1 MKVLKFGGSSV
12 ATPQR
17 ILSIVEIL
25 KGYQQR
31 GDKFAVVF
39 SAFGG
44 VTDMLLDMSNKAEQG
59 DISYLEDFEN
69 FKIRHIEAITALLSG
84 EAFTATEAAVNVGF
98 EELDNLLKGIF
109 LLQEASVRS
118 MDYVGSFGE
127 RNAAFIISKTLQ
139 LHGLNAEYLD
149 ARKVIKTDKTFSA
162 AKVNF
167 DITNQNIQNH
177 FASTEAIQIITGFI
191 SSTEKGITTT
201 LGRGGSD
208 YTVAIFG
215 AALSAEVIEIWTDVD
230 GVMTADPRK
239 VKGSFTQ
246 HSMTYAEA
254 MEMSH
259 FGAKVIYP
267 PTIVPA
273 LQKGIPLRIRNTF
286 NPSFEGTLISG
297 YHEKNDSVVKGISS
311 IGNISLL
318 TLEGNGMVGVIGV
331 SGRLFSALAANKIN
345 VILITQGSSEHSIS
359 FAVKPADA
367 EIAKVAI
374 ETEFEYELNQ
384 KLVALPRVENDL
396 TVIAVIGENMRYRS
410 GMAGKMFQSLGKNG
424 INIIAIAQGSSELNI
439 SAVIRKSDE
448 HKALNA
454 LHESFFESDLMVLHL
469 FVVGVGLIGKTLLK
483 QIQETADYLK
493 ENRGLEIRV
502 VALSN
507 SRKMV
512 FDDNGIDLNNWQSTL
527 SESDEK
533 ANITQ
538 FIDKM
543 KTLNLRNSIFIDNT
557 ANAQIPKHYATI
569 LDSSISIS
577 TPNKIAASSTFD
589 NYQNLKNI
597 ADAKSVR
604 FAYETN
610 VGAGLPILTTLN
622 DLITSG
628 DEILKIEGV
637 LSGSLSYIFNNFKAG
652 KSFHD
657 IVKKAQQLGFT
668 EPDPREDLGGKDV
681 ARKLLILAR
690 ESGLS
695 MEADDIE
702 IKSFLPQPC
711 FDAETVDD
719 FFATL
724 KVYNSTFENMVEA
737 AEKEGNKLRIIAKLE
752 GKKASI
758 SLQSVDANNPF
769 YGLTGSDNM
778 ISFTTQRY
786 KERPLVVR
794 GAGAGAE
801 VTAAG
806 VFAEIISIATY
817 LA

>member
-25 KGYQQR
+25 KDYNQQEE
-31 GDKFAVVF
+31 KFAVVF

-44 VTDMLLDMSNKAEQG
+44 VTDMLLNMSRKAEQG
-59 DISYLEDFEN
+59 DISYLDDLEN
-69 FKIRHIEAITALLSG
+69 FKARHIEAITLLLSG
-84 EAFTATEAAVNVGF
+84 ELFAEAEKAVEVGF
-98 EELDNLLKGIF
+98 RELEDLLHGIF

-118 MDYVGSFGE
+118 MDYVVSFGE
-127 RNAAFIISKTLQ
+127 RNSAFIVSKTLET
-139 LHGLNAEYLD
+139 HGLNAEYLD

-162 AKVNF
+162 AKVDF
-167 DITNQNIQNH
+167 DVTNQNIQEYFEKN
-177 FASTEAIQIITGFI
+177 TAIQIITGFI
-191 SSTEKGITTT
+191 SSTEEGLTTT

-208 YTVAIFG
+208 YTAAIFG
-215 AALSAEVIEIWTDVD
+215 SALSADVIEIWTDVD

-239 VKGSFTQ
+239 VKGAFTQ
-246 HSMTYAEA
+246 QSMTYAEA

-273 LQKGIPLRIRNTF
+273 LQQNIPLRIRNTF
-286 NPSFEGTLISG
+286 NPNFAGTLISD

-311 IGNISLL
+311 IGDVSLL

-331 SGRLFSALAANKIN
+331 SGRLFSALARHKVN

-359 FAVKPADA
+359 FAVKPQDA
-367 EIAKVAI
+367 GIACVAI
-374 ETEFEYELNQ
+374 ELEFEYEISR
-384 KLVALPRVENDL
+384 KLVTSPRIETGL
-396 TVIAVIGENMRYRS
+396 SVIAVIGENMRYRS
-410 GMAGKMFQSLGKNG
+410 GMAGRMFQSLGKNG

-439 SAVIRKSDE
+439 SAVVKKSDE

-454 LHESFFESDLMVLHL
+454 LHEGFFESDLMVLHL

-483 QIQETADYLK
+483 QIQETANYLK
-493 ENRGLEIRV
+493 EKRGLEIRV

-512 FDDNGIDLNNWQSTL
+512 FADKGIDLNNWETAL

-533 ANITQ
+533 ASISQ

-543 KTLNLRNSIFIDNT
+543 KALNLRNSIFIDNT
-557 ANAQIPKHYATI
+557 ANAEIPKHYAKV
-569 LDSSISIS
+569 LESSISVS
-577 TPNKIAASSTFD
+577 TPNKIAASSPFS
-589 NYQNLKNI
+589 NYQTLKSLAN
-597 ADAKSVR
+597 ANGVR
-604 FAYETN
+604 YAFETN

-622 DLITSG
+622 DLIASG

-652 KSFHD
+652 ESFHD
-657 IVKKAQQLGFT
+657 IVKKAQELGFT

-690 ESGLS
+690 EAGLD
-695 MEADDIE
+695 MEAEDID
-702 IKSFLPQPC
+702 IKPFLPQPC
-711 FDAETVDD
+711 FDAPTVDE
-719 FFATL
+719 FFETL
-724 KVYNSTFENMVEA
+724 KTYNSTFENMVEA
-737 AEKEGNKLRIIAKLE
+737 SEKEGNKLRIIATLE

-769 YGLTGSDNM
+769 YGLSGSDNM

-794 GAGAGAE
+794 GPGAGAE

>member
-12 ATPQR
+12 GTPQR
-17 ILSIVEIL
+17 ILGIIEIL
-25 KGYQQR
+25 KDYEQR
-31 GDKFAVVF
+31 GERFAVVF

-44 VTDMLLDMSNKAEQG
+44 VTDMLLDMSRKAEEG
-59 DISYLEDFEN
+59 DSSYLDDLEN
-69 FKIRHIEAITALLSG
+69 FKIRHIEAIALLLSG
-84 EAFTATEAAVNVGF
+84 ELFAKAEKAVEVGF
-98 EELDNLLKGIF
+98 EELEDLLHGIY
-109 LLQEASVRS
+109 LLQEASPRS
-118 MDYVGSFGE
+118 MDYVVSFGE
-127 RNAAFIISKTLQ
+127 RNSAFIISKTLQ
-139 LHGLNAEYLD
+139 ANGLNAEYLD

-162 AKVNF
+162 AKVDF
-167 DITNQNIQNH
+167 ELTNKNIQNH
-177 FASTEAIQIITGFI
+177 FAENKAIQVITGFI
-191 SSTEKGITTT
+191 SSTEEGITTT

-215 AALSAEVIEIWTDVD
+215 AALDAKVIEIWTDVD

-239 VKGSFTQ
+239 VKGAFTQ
-246 HSMTYAEA
+246 NTMTYAEA

-273 LQKGIPLRIRNTF
+273 LQRNIPLRIRNTF
-286 NPSFEGTLISG
+286 NPTFAGTLISD

-311 IGNISLL
+311 IGEVSLL
-318 TLEGNGMVGVIGV
+318 TIEGNGMVGVIGV
-331 SGRLFSALAANKIN
+331 AGRLFSALAKSNVN

-367 EIAKVAI
+367 NIAKAAM
-374 ETEFEYELNQ
+374 EAEFDYELKQ
-384 KLVALPRVENDL
+384 KLVVSPRIENDL
-396 TVIAVIGENMRYRS
+396 SVIAVIGENMRYHS
-410 GMAGKMFQSLGKNG
+410 GMAGRMFQSLGKNG
-424 INIIAIAQGSSELNI
+424 VNIIAIAQGSSELNI

-454 LHESFFESDLMVLHL
+454 LHEGFFESDLMMLHL

-483 QIQETADYLK
+483 QIQEAAAYLK
-493 ENRGLEIRV
+493 EKRGLEIRI

-512 FDDNGIDLNNWQSTL
+512 FEDKGIDLNNWENTLNEST
-527 SESDEK
+527 EK
-533 ANITQ
+533 ADIST
-538 FIDKM
+538 FIDTM
-543 KTLNLRNSIFIDNT
+543 KSLNLRNSIFIDNT
-557 ANAQIPKHYATI
+557 ANATIPNYYATI
-569 LDSSISIS
+569 LESSISIS
-577 TPNKIAASSTFD
+577 TPNKIAASSAFA
-589 NYQNLKNI
+589 NYKNLINI
-597 ADAKSVR
+597 ADTKGVR
-604 FAYETN
+604 FAFETN

-622 DLITSG
+622 DLIASG
-628 DEILKIEGV
+628 DRILKIEGV
-637 LSGSLSYIFNNFKAG
+637 LSGSLSYIFNNFKVG
-652 KSFHD
+652 ESFYD
-657 IVKKAQQLGFT
+657 IVKKAQELGFT

-690 ESGLS
+690 ESGLAL
-695 MEADDIE
+695 ETEDIA
-702 IKSFLPQPC
+702 IKNFLPQPC

-719 FFATL
+719 FFMIL
-724 KVYNSTFENMVEA
+724 NEYNSTFENMVA
-737 AEKEGNKLRIIAKLE
+737 AAAKEGKKLRIIATLE
-752 GKKASI
+752 GEKASI
-758 SLQSVDANNPF
+758 SLQSVGAENPF
-769 YGLTGSDNM
+769 YGLSGSDNM

-794 GAGAGAE
+794 GPGAGAE

>member
-12 ATPQR
+12 ATPER
-17 ILSIVEIL
+17 ILKIVEIL
-25 KGYQQR
+25 NDY
-31 GDKFAVVF
+31 DKRKEQFAVVF

-44 VTDMLLDMSNKAEQG
+44 VTDMLLNMSRKAEQG
-59 DISYLEDFEN
+59 DISYLDDLEN
-69 FKIRHIEAITALLSG
+69 FKVRHIEAIAVLLSG
-84 EAFTATEAAVNVGF
+84 DLFAEAEKAVEAGF
-98 EELDNLLKGIF
+98 EELEDLLHGIY

-118 MDYVGSFGE
+118 MDYVVSFGE
-127 RNAAFIISKTLQ
+127 RNAAFIISKTLKSR
-139 LHGLNAEYLD
+139 GLNADYLD
-149 ARKVIKTDKTFSA
+149 ARKVIKTDKTFGA
-162 AKVNF
+162 AKVDF
-167 DITNQNIQNH
+167 EVTNQNILTH
-177 FASTEAIQIITGFI
+177 FAQSNSIQIITGFI
-191 SSTEKGITTT
+191 SSTEEGLTTT

-208 YTVAIFG
+208 YTAAIFG
-215 AALSAEVIEIWTDVD
+215 SALGANVIEIWTDVD

-239 VKGSFTQ
+239 VKGAFTQ
-246 HSMTYAEA
+246 QSMTYSEA

-273 LQKGIPLRIRNTF
+273 LQQNIPLRIRNTF
-286 NPSFEGTLISG
+286 NPNFEGTLISD

-311 IGNISLL
+311 IGDVSLL

-331 SGRLFSALAANKIN
+331 SGRLFSALARHKVN

-359 FAVKPADA
+359 FAVKPQDA
-367 EIAKVAI
+367 GIACVAI
-374 ETEFEYELNQ
+374 ELEFENEISR
-384 KLVALPRVENDL
+384 KLIKSPRIETDL
-396 TVIAVIGENMRYRS
+396 SVIAVIGENMRYRS
-410 GMAGKMFQSLGKNG
+410 GMAGRMFQSLGKNG
-424 INIIAIAQGSSELNI
+424 INIVAIAQGSSELNI
-439 SAVIRKSDE
+439 SAVIKKSDE

-454 LHESFFESDLMVLHL
+454 LHEGFFESDLMMLHL

-483 QIQETADYLK
+483 QIQEAADYLK

-512 FDDNGIDLNNWQSTL
+512 FAEKGIDLDNWETVL
-527 SESDEK
+527 SESEEK
-533 ANITQ
+533 ASITQ

-543 KTLNLRNSIFIDNT
+543 KALNLRNSIFIDNT
-557 ANAQIPKHYATI
+557 ANAEIPKHYAKI
-569 LDSSISIS
+569 LEGSISVS
-577 TPNKIAASSTFD
+577 TPNKIAASSPFS
-589 NYQNLKNI
+589 NYQTLKKL
-597 ADAKSVR
+597 ADTNGVR
-604 FAYETN
+604 YAFETN

-622 DLITSG
+622 DLIASG

-652 KSFHD
+652 ESFHD
-657 IVKKAQQLGFT
+657 IVKKAQELGFT

-690 ESGLS
+690 EAGLT
-695 MEADDIE
+695 MEAEDID
-702 IKSFLPQPC
+702 IKPFLPQAC
-711 FDAETVDD
+711 FDAPTVDA
-719 FFATL
+719 FFETL
-724 KVYNSTFENMVEA
+724 KTYNTTFENMVEA
-737 AEKEGNKLRIIAKLE
+737 AEKDGHKLRIIATLE

-769 YGLTGSDNM
+769 YGLSGSDNM

-794 GAGAGAE
+794 GPGAGAE

>member
-12 ATPQR
+12 ATPER
-17 ILSIVEIL
+17 ILKIVEIL
-25 KGYQQR
+25 KDY
-31 GDKFAVVF
+31 DKRKEQFAVVF

-44 VTDMLLDMSNKAEQG
+44 VTDMLLNMSSKAEQG
-59 DISYLEDFEN
+59 DSSYLDDLEN
-69 FKIRHIEAITALLSG
+69 FKVRHIEAIAILLSG
-84 EAFTATEAAVNVGF
+84 DLFAEAEKAIETGF
-98 EELDNLLKGIF
+98 EELKDLLHGIY

-118 MDYVGSFGE
+118 MDYVVSFGE
-127 RNAAFIISKTLQ
+127 RNAAFIISKTLKA
-139 LHGLNAEYLD
+139 HGLNVDYLD
-149 ARKVIKTDKTFSA
+149 ARKVIKTDKTFGA
-162 AKVNF
+162 AKVDF
-167 DITNQNIQNH
+167 EVTNQNILTH
-177 FASTEAIQIITGFI
+177 FAQSNSIQIITGFI
-191 SSTEKGITTT
+191 SSTEEGLTTT

-208 YTVAIFG
+208 YTAAIFG
-215 AALSAEVIEIWTDVD
+215 SALGADVIEIWTDVD

-239 VKGSFTQ
+239 VKGAFTQ
-246 HSMTYAEA
+246 QSMTYSEA

-273 LQKGIPLRIRNTF
+273 LQQNIPLRIRNTF
-286 NPSFEGTLISG
+286 NPNFAGTLISE

-311 IGNISLL
+311 IGEVSLL

-331 SGRLFSALAANKIN
+331 SGRLFSALARHKVN

-359 FAVKPADA
+359 FAVKPQDA
-367 EIAKVAI
+367 GIACVAI
-374 ETEFEYELNQ
+374 ELEFENEISR
-384 KLVALPRVENDL
+384 KLIKSPRIETDL
-396 TVIAVIGENMRYRS
+396 SVIAVIGENMRYRS
-410 GMAGKMFQSLGKNG
+410 GMAGRMFQSLGKNG
-424 INIIAIAQGSSELNI
+424 INIVAIAQGSSELNI
-439 SAVIRKSDE
+439 SAVIKKSDE

-454 LHESFFESDLMVLHL
+454 LHEGFFESDLMMLHL

-483 QIQETADYLK
+483 QIQEAAEYLK

-512 FDDNGIDLNNWQSTL
+512 FADKGIDLDNWETVL
-527 SESDEK
+527 SESEEK
-533 ANITQ
+533 ASISQ

-543 KTLNLRNSIFIDNT
+543 KALNLRNSIFIDNT
-557 ANAQIPKHYATI
+557 ANAEIPKHYAKV
-569 LDSSISIS
+569 LESSISVS
-577 TPNKIAASSTFD
+577 TPNKIAASSPFS
-589 NYQNLKNI
+589 NYQTLKSL
-597 ADAKSVR
+597 ADANGVR
-604 FAYETN
+604 YAFETN

-622 DLITSG
+622 DLIASG

-652 KSFHD
+652 ESFHD
-657 IVKKAQQLGFT
+657 IVKKAQELGFT

-690 ESGLS
+690 EAGLT
-695 MEADDIE
+695 MEAEDID
-702 IKSFLPQPC
+702 IKPFLPQPC
-711 FDAETVDD
+711 FDAPTVDA
-719 FFATL
+719 FFDTL
-724 KVYNSTFENMVEA
+724 KTYNSTFENMVEA
-737 AEKEGNKLRIIAKLE
+737 AEKEGDKLRIIATLE

-758 SLQSVDANNPF
+758 SLQSVNANNPF
-769 YGLTGSDNM
+769 YGLSGSDNM
-778 ISFTTQRY
+778 ISFTTKRY

-794 GAGAGAE
+794 GPGAGAE

>member
-25 KGYQQR
+25 KSYEQR
-31 GDKFAVVF
+31 GEQFAVVF

-44 VTDMLLDMSNKAEQG
+44 VTDTLLNMSHKAEEG
-59 DISYLEDFEN
+59 DISYLDDLEN
-69 FKIRHIEAITALLSG
+69 FKVRHIEVIALLLSG
-84 EAFTATEAAVNVGF
+84 ELFAEAEKAVEIGF
-98 EELDNLLKGIF
+98 EELEDLLHGIY
-109 LLQEASVRS
+109 LLQEASMRS
-118 MDYVGSFGE
+118 MDYVVSFGE
-127 RNAAFIISKTLQ
+127 RNSSFIIAKVLKG
-139 LHGLNAEYLD
+139 HGMNAEYLD
-149 ARKVIKTDKTFSA
+149 ARKLIQTDKTFSA
-162 AKVNF
+162 AKVDF
-167 DITNQNIQNH
+167 EATNRNILTY
-177 FASTEAIQIITGFI
+177 FAQANSIQIITGFI
-191 SSTEKGITTT
+191 ASTEEGITTT

-239 VKGSFTQ
+239 VYGAFTQ
-246 HSMTYAEA
+246 KTMTYAEA

-273 LQKGIPLRIRNTF
+273 LQKNIPLRIRNTF
-286 NPSFEGTLISG
+286 NPTFPGTLISD

-311 IGNISLL
+311 IGDVALL

-331 SGRLFSALAANKIN
+331 SGRLFSALAKSNVN

-359 FAVKPADA
+359 FAVKPQDA
-367 EIAKVAI
+367 GIACVAI
-374 ETEFEYELNQ
+374 ELEFEYEINQ
-384 KLVALPRVENDL
+384 KLVTSPRIETDL
-396 TVIAVIGENMRYRS
+396 SVIAVIGENMRYRS
-410 GMAGKMFQSLGKNG
+410 GMAGRMFQSLGKNG
-424 INIIAIAQGSSELNI
+424 VNIIAIAQGSSELNI
-439 SAVIRKSDE
+439 SAVIKKSDE

-454 LHESFFESDLMVLHL
+454 LHEGFFESDLMKLHL

-483 QIQETADYLK
+483 QIQETVDYLK

-512 FDDNGIDLNNWQSTL
+512 FANKGIDLDNWENVL
-527 SESDEK
+527 NESNEK
-533 ANITQ
+533 ADITT

-543 KTLNLRNSIFIDNT
+543 KSLNLRNSIFIDNT
-557 ANAQIPKHYATI
+557 ANATIPNHYAEI
-569 LDSSISIS
+569 LESSISVS
-577 TPNKIAASSTFD
+577 TPNKIAPSSAFA

-604 FAYETN
+604 FAFETN

-622 DLITSG
+622 DLMASG

-637 LSGSLSYIFNNFKAG
+637 LSGSLSYIFNNFKVG
-652 KSFHD
+652 ESFYD
-657 IVKKAQQLGFT
+657 IVKKAQELGFT

-690 ESGLS
+690 ESGLVL
-695 MEADDIE
+695 EADDIE
-702 IKSFLPQPC
+702 IKNFLPQAC
-711 FDAETVDD
+711 FDAATVDD
-719 FFATL
+719 FFEVL
-724 KVYNSTFENMVEA
+724 NQHNSTFENMVEA
-737 AEKEGNKLRIIAKLE
+737 ADKADKKLRIIASLE

-758 SLQSVDANNPF
+758 SLQAVGPENPF
-769 YGLTGSDNM
+769 YGLSGSDNM
-778 ISFTTQRY
+778 ISFTTPRY
-786 KERPLVVR
+786 KERPLVIR
-794 GAGAGAE
+794 GPGAGAE

>member
-17 ILSIVEIL
+17 VLSIVEIL
-25 KGYQQR
+25 KSYDAR
-31 GDKFAVVF
+31 GEQFAVVF

-44 VTDMLLDMSNKAEQG
+44 VTDMLLDMSHKAEN
-59 DISYLEDFEN
+59 DDDSYLDDLED
-69 FKIRHIEAITALLSG
+69 FKIRHIEAVVLLLSG
-84 EAFTATEAAVNVGF
+84 ALFAEAEEAIEVGF
-98 EELDNLLKGIF
+98 EELENLLHGIY
-109 LLQEASVRS
+109 LLQEASARS
-118 MDYVGSFGE
+118 IDYVMSFGE
-127 RNAAFIISKTLQ
+127 RNSAYIISKVLKS
-139 LHGLNAEYLD
+139 HGLNADYLD
-149 ARKVIKTDKTFSA
+149 ARKVIKTDKTFGF
-162 AKVNF
+162 AKVDF
-167 DITNQNIQNH
+167 ETTNQNILTY
-177 FASTEAIQIITGFI
+177 FAQANTIQVITGFI
-191 SSTEKGITTT
+191 ASTEEGITTT
-201 LGRGGSD
+201 IGRGGSD

-239 VKGSFTQ
+239 VKGAFTQ
-246 HSMTYAEA
+246 KTMTYAEA

-273 LQKGIPLRIRNTF
+273 LQQGIPLRIRNTF
-286 NPSFEGTLISG
+286 NPDFEGTLISA

-311 IGNISLL
+311 IGDVSLL

-331 SGRLFSALAANKIN
+331 AGRLFSALARNGVN

-359 FAVKPADA
+359 FAVKPEDA
-367 EIAKVAI
+367 TKAKAAI
-374 ETEFEYELNQ
+374 ESEFESELSR
-384 KLVALPRVENDL
+384 KLVISPRIESDL
-396 TVIAVIGENMRYRS
+396 SVLAVIGENMRYRS
-410 GMAGKMFQSLGKNG
+410 GMAGRMFQSLGKNG

-439 SAVIRKSDE
+439 SAVIKKSDE

-454 LHESFFESDLMVLHL
+454 LHESFFESDLMMLHL

-483 QIQETADYLK
+483 QIQEAAAYLK
-493 ENRGLEIRV
+493 ENRGLKIRV

-512 FDDNGIDLNNWQSTL
+512 FADKGIDLDNWENTLDEST
-527 SESDEK
+527 EK
-533 ANITQ
+533 ADITT

-543 KTLNLRNSIFIDNT
+543 KSLNLRNSIFIDNT
-557 ANAQIPKHYATI
+557 ANATIPNHYATI
-569 LDSSISIS
+569 LESSISIS
-577 TPNKIAASSTFD
+577 TPNKIAASSAFA
-589 NYQNLKNI
+589 NYQNLKDI
-597 ADAKSVR
+597 ADAKGVR
-604 FAYETN
+604 FAFETN
-610 VGAGLPILTTLN
+610 VGAGLPILNTLS
-622 DLITSG
+622 DLMASG
-628 DEILKIEGV
+628 DQILKIEGV
-637 LSGSLSYIFNNFKAG
+637 LSGSLSYIFNNFEVG

-657 IVKKAQQLGFT
+657 IVKKAQALGFT

-690 ESGLS
+690 ESGLPL
-695 MEADDIE
+695 ETEDIE
-702 IKSFLPQPC
+702 IKNFLPQAC
-711 FDAETVDD
+711 FDAATVDD
-719 FFATL
+719 FFEVL
-724 KVYNSTFENMVEA
+724 NQHNSTFESMVEA
-737 AEKEGNKLRIIAKLE
+737 ADKEGKKLRIIASLE
-752 GKKASI
+752 GKKPTI
-758 SLQSVDANNPF
+758 SLQAVGAENPF
-769 YGLTGSDNM
+769 YGLSGSDNM

-794 GAGAGAE
+794 GPGAGAE

>member
-25 KGYQQR
+25 KSYEQR
-31 GDKFAVVF
+31 GEQFAVVF

-44 VTDMLLDMSNKAEQG
+44 VTDTLLNMSHKAEQS
-59 DISYLEDFEN
+59 DISYLDDLEN
-69 FKIRHIEAITALLSG
+69 FKVRHIEVIALLLSG
-84 EAFTATEAAVNVGF
+84 ELFAEAEKAVEIGF
-98 EELDNLLKGIF
+98 EELEDLLHGIY
-109 LLQEASVRS
+109 LLQEASMRS
-118 MDYVGSFGE
+118 MDYVVSFGE
-127 RNAAFIISKTLQ
+127 RNASFIIAKILKS
-139 LHGLNAEYLD
+139 HGMNAEYLD
-149 ARKVIKTDKTFSA
+149 ARKLIQTDKTFSA
-162 AKVNF
+162 AKVDF
-167 DITNQNIQNH
+167 EATNRNILTY
-177 FASTEAIQIITGFI
+177 FAQANSIQIITGFI
-191 SSTEKGITTT
+191 ASTEEGITTT

-239 VKGSFTQ
+239 VYGAFTQ
-246 HSMTYAEA
+246 KTMTYAEA

-273 LQKGIPLRIRNTF
+273 LQKNIPLRIRNTF
-286 NPSFEGTLISG
+286 NPTFPGTLISD

-311 IGNISLL
+311 IGDVALL

-331 SGRLFSALAANKIN
+331 SGRLFSALAKRNVN

-359 FAVKPADA
+359 FAVKPQDA
-367 EIAKVAI
+367 GIACVAI
-374 ETEFEYELNQ
+374 ELEFEYEVNQ
-384 KLVALPRVENDL
+384 KLVTSPRIETDL
-396 TVIAVIGENMRYRS
+396 SVIAVIGENMRYRS
-410 GMAGKMFQSLGKNG
+410 GMAGRMFQSLGKNG
-424 INIIAIAQGSSELNI
+424 VNIIAIAQGSSELNI
-439 SAVIRKSDE
+439 SAVIKKSDE

-454 LHESFFESDLMVLHL
+454 LHEGFFESDLMKLHL

-483 QIQETADYLK
+483 QIQETVDYLK

-507 SRKMV
+507 SRKMM
-512 FDDNGIDLNNWQSTL
+512 FANKGIDLDNWENAL
-527 SESDEK
+527 NESNEK
-533 ANITQ
+533 ADITT

-543 KTLNLRNSIFIDNT
+543 KSLNLRNSIFIDNT
-557 ANAQIPKHYATI
+557 ANTTIPNHYAEV
-569 LDSSISIS
+569 LESSISVS
-577 TPNKIAASSTFD
+577 TPNKIAASSAFA

-604 FAYETN
+604 FAFETN

-622 DLITSG
+622 DLMASG

-637 LSGSLSYIFNNFKAG
+637 LSGSLSYIFNNFKVG
-652 KSFHD
+652 ESFYD
-657 IVKKAQQLGFT
+657 IVKKAQELGFT

-690 ESGLS
+690 ESGLVL
-695 MEADDIE
+695 EADDIE
-702 IKSFLPQPC
+702 IKNFLPQAC
-711 FDAETVDD
+711 FDAATVDD
-719 FFATL
+719 FFEVL
-724 KVYNSTFENMVEA
+724 NQHNSTFENMVEA
-737 AEKEGNKLRIIAKLE
+737 ADKEDKKLRIIASLE
-752 GKKASI
+752 GEKASI
-758 SLQSVDANNPF
+758 SLQAVGPENPF
-769 YGLTGSDNM
+769 YGLSGSDNM
-778 ISFTTQRY
+778 ISFTTPRY
-786 KERPLVVR
+786 KERPLVIR
-794 GAGAGAE
+794 GPGAGAE

>member
-25 KGYQQR
+25 KDYEQR
-31 GDKFAVVF
+31 NEQFAVVF

-44 VTDMLLDMSNKAEQG
+44 VTDMLLNMSHKAEQG
-59 DISYLEDFEN
+59 DITYLDDLEN
-69 FKIRHIEAITALLSG
+69 FKIRHIEAITILLSG
-84 EAFTATEAAVNVGF
+84 ELFAEAEKAVEVGF
-98 EELDNLLKGIF
+98 GELEDLLHGIF

-118 MDYVGSFGE
+118 MDYVVSFGE
-127 RNAAFIISKTLQ
+127 RNSAFIIAKTLKA
-139 LHGLNAEYLD
+139 HGLNAEYLD
-149 ARKVIKTDKTFSA
+149 ARKVIKTDKSFSA
-162 AKVNF
+162 AKVDF
-167 DITNQNIQNH
+167 DVTNSNILTF
-177 FASTEAIQIITGFI
+177 FAQTNAIQIITGFI
-191 SSTEKGITTT
+191 SSTEEGLTTT

-208 YTVAIFG
+208 YTAAIFG
-215 AALSAEVIEIWTDVD
+215 SALNADVIEIWTDVD

-239 VKGSFTQ
+239 VKGAFTQ
-246 HSMTYAEA
+246 QSMTYAEA

-267 PTIVPA
+267 PTIIPA
-273 LQKGIPLRIRNTF
+273 LQQNIPLRIRNTF
-286 NPSFEGTLISG
+286 NPNFAGTLISE
-297 YHEKNDSVVKGISS
+297 YHEMNDSVVKGISS
-311 IGNISLL
+311 IGDVSLL

-331 SGRLFSALAANKIN
+331 SGRLFSALARHKVN

-359 FAVKPADA
+359 FAVKPQDA
-367 EIAKVAI
+367 GIACVTI
-374 ETEFEYELNQ
+374 ELEFEYEISR
-384 KLVALPRVENDL
+384 KLVKSPRIETDL
-396 TVIAVIGENMRYRS
+396 SVIAVIGENMRYRS
-410 GMAGKMFQSLGKNG
+410 GMAGRMFQSLGKNG

-439 SAVIRKSDE
+439 SAVVKKTDE

-454 LHESFFESDLMVLHL
+454 LHEGFFESDLMVLHL
-469 FVVGVGLIGKTLLK
+469 FVVGVGLIGKTLLN

-512 FDDNGIDLNNWQSTL
+512 FNDEGIDLENWQTTL

-533 ANITQ
+533 ASISQ

-543 KTLNLRNSIFIDNT
+543 KSLNLRNSIFIDNT
-557 ANAQIPKHYATI
+557 ANAIIPKHYATI
-569 LDSSISIS
+569 LESSISVS
-577 TPNKIAASSTFD
+577 TPNKIAASSAFA

-622 DLITSG
+622 DLIASG

-652 KSFHD
+652 ESFHD
-657 IVKKAQQLGFT
+657 IVKKAQELGFT

-690 ESGLS
+690 EAGLS
-695 MEADDIE
+695 MESEDIE
-702 IKSFLPQPC
+702 IKPFLPQPC
-711 FDAETVDD
+711 FDAPTVDD
-719 FFATL
+719 FFETL
-724 KVYNSTFENMVEA
+724 KTYNSTFESMVEA
-737 AEKEGNKLRIIAKLE
+737 SEKEGNKLRIIATLE

-769 YGLTGSDNM
+769 YGLSGSDNM

-794 GAGAGAE
+794 GPGAGAE